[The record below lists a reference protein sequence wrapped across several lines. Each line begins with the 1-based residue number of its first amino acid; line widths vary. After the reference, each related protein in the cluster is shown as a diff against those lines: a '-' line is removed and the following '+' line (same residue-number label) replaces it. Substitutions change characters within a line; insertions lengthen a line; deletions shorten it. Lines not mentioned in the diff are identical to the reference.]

1 MKRDIFDK
9 YATAIADR
17 FHLTLDEMFTKSKKR
32 EIVDARQMLYFLSRE
47 RPIRISYIQ
56 KFMEEN
62 GHTVSHSTIIHG
74 YNIAKDHVDNDR
86 DYAEVVSQL
95 KNV

>member
-1 MKRDIFDK
+1 
-9 YATAIADR
+9 
-17 FHLTLDEMFTKSKKR
+17 
-32 EIVDARQMLYFLSRE
+32 
-47 RPIRISYIQ
+47 
-56 KFMEEN
+56 MEEN

>member
-1 MKRDIFDK
+1 MKREIFDR

-17 FHLTLDEMFTKSKKR
+17 FHLTLDEMFSKTKKR

-56 KFMEEN
+56 KFMEDN
-62 GHTVSHSTIIHG
+62 GHIVTHSTIIHG
-74 YNIAKDHVDNDR
+74 YNKAKESVDNDK
-86 DYAEVVSQL
+86 DYADVVNQI